1 VVFGLVDGDR
11 DGVADA
17 EADAFFVGVG
27 VDDGD
32 AFFVGVGDGEGFFVG
47 VGDGDGFF
55 VGVGDGDGFFV
66 GVGDGDG
73 FFVGV
78 GDGDGFFVGDGDG
91 ERLGL
96 GDVELGLR
104 EPADGMDPGLPE
116 FALLAPVDV
125 VGAGKPAAG
134 VTPRW

>member
-32 AFFVGVGDGEGFFVG
+32 A
-47 VGDGDGFF
+47 FF